1 MDSRAR
7 NMFVVAQSEISVM
20 RRNNL
25 CKSLGRDFKKTRQFR
40 SIEAVS
46 LAFFLFFTTGLSLAQ
61 QVSQKTFP
69 SAENASQS
77 LFAAVNSGN
86 EVTIMQILSES
97 KCLVSSGDD
106 LEDKRDRQLFVRK
119 YEEMH
124 RLVEAPDGTALLY
137 IGAEN
142 WPFPVPL
149 VSSNG
154 AWHFDS
160 QLGMEEV
167 LFRRIG
173 ENETTAIQTSHAL
186 VQAEKQGETRLEGD
200 DPSSQYASNFIR
212 EENGGPTT
220 QNNPGPFY
228 GYYFRILT
236 RQGKNAPGGTKS
248 HISDGKMT
256 GGFAFVAYPADYRS
270 SGVLTFIVDRNNV
283 VYEKDLGPN
292 TQKIAKEMTTY
303 SPGRSWHAAE

>member
-1 MDSRAR
+1 MQIIA
-7 NMFVVAQSEISVM
+7 
-20 RRNNL
+20 
-25 CKSLGRDFKKTRQFR
+25 KDFKKTRQFR

-46 LAFFLFFTTGLSLAQ
+46 LAFFLFFATGLSLAQ
-61 QVSQKTFP
+61 QVSQKTFS

-106 LEDKRDRQLFVRK
+106 LEDKHDRQLFVRK

-124 RLVEAPDGTALLY
+124 RLVEAPDGTTLLY

-186 VQAEKQGETRLEGD
+186 VQAEKQDETRLEGD
-200 DPSSQYASNFIR
+200 DPSSRYASNFIR

-248 HISDGKMT
+248 DISDGKMT

-270 SGVLTFIVDRNNV
+270 SGVLTFIVDQNNV

-292 TQKIAKEMTTY
+292 TEKIAKEMTTY